1 MLQDQIIT
9 ALIAAIFAG
18 GYSITLND
26 GDDDV
31 LHKSFDA
38 ERIRSNMNSTEQDL
52 FKVYQHNQY
61 IGFIQLIPENGDDI
75 VSNHSGNDI
84 ITNIVDKVLED
95 LNVL

>member
-18 GYSITLND
+18 GYCITLND
-26 GDDDV
+26 GDDDI
-31 LHKSFDA
+31 LHLSYDVN
-38 ERIRSNMNSTEQDL
+38 RIRANMNSTEMDI
-52 FKVYQHNQY
+52 FKVHYEREY
-61 IGFIQLIPENGDDI
+61 IGFIQLIPGNGDDI
-75 VSNHSGNDI
+75 VSNHSGNAI

>member
-1 MLQDQIIT
+1 MLQEQIIT

-38 ERIRSNMNSTEQDL
+38 DRIIKNMNSTEADI
-52 FKVYQHNQY
+52 FKVYNQDQY
-61 IGFIQLIPENGDDI
+61 IGFILLIPGNGDDI
-75 VSNHSGNDI
+75 VSNHSGNEI
-84 ITNIVDKVLED
+84 IENIVDKVLED
-95 LNVL
+95 LGVL

>member
-31 LHKSFDA
+31 LHHSFDA
-38 ERIRSNMNSTEQDL
+38 DRIRSNMNSTEMDL
-52 FKVYQHNQY
+52 FKVYQGDNY
-61 IGFIQLIPENGDDI
+61 IGFIQLIPGNGDDI
-75 VSNHSGNDI
+75 VSNHSGNEI
-84 ITNIVDKVLED
+84 ITNIVDTVLED
-95 LNVL
+95 LGVL

>member
-38 ERIRSNMNSTEQDL
+38 ERIRSNMNSTDMDL
-52 FKVYQHNQY
+52 FKVYLQDQY
-61 IGFIQLIPENGDDI
+61 IGFIQLIPDNGDDI
-75 VSNHSGNDI
+75 VSNHSGNEI

-95 LNVL
+95 LGVL